1 MFRLVRLI
9 IFVLLAFVA
18 GQFYERSQ
26 TSERCAIFGGDMDA
40 GLCKGIEK

>member
-1 MFRLVRLI
+1 MFRLMRLI

-26 TSERCAIFGGDMDA
+26 TSERCATLDA
-40 GLCKGIEK
+40 GLCKGIAK

>member
-1 MFRLVRLI
+1 MFKLIRLI

-26 TSERCAIFGGDMDA
+26 NSERCATLGGDMDA
-40 GLCKGIEK
+40 GLCKGIPK

>member
-1 MFRLVRLI
+1 MFKLIRLM

-26 TSERCAIFGGDMDA
+26 NSECCATLGGDMDA
-40 GLCKGIEK
+40 GLCKGIPK